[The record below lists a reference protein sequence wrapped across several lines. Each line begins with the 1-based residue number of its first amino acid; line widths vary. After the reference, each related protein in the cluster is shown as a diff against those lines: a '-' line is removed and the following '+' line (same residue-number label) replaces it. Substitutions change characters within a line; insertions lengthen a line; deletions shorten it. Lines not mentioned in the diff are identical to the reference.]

1 MNTLVELN
9 AVTKVYDA
17 TNPQPALSGVSIGI
31 GAGQVTAIMGPSG
44 SGKSTLLNLV
54 AGLDRPTSGS
64 VAVGGTDLGKLG
76 ESGLARFRRDN
87 IGFVFQFFYLLPN
100 LTSLENVL
108 IPAQLKGSDATARAR
123 ELLGKLGIQDI
134 ADRFPARLSGG
145 QQQRVAIA
153 RALINS
159 PTLLLADEPTGALD
173 THTGDQVMELLGQLN
188 RDGQTILLVTHDA
201 KLATRY
207 AARVISVMDG
217 KIVDDARLESPERAA
232 SEVIR
237 VRSEEASR

>member
-1 MNTLVELN
+1 MSELVRVTD
-9 AVTKVYDA
+9 VTKVYQGGI
-17 TNPQPALSGVSIGI
+17 TGALNGVSVSVEKGEF
-31 GAGQVTAIMGPSG
+31 TAIMGPSG

-54 AGLDRPTSGS
+54 AGVDRPTSGT
-64 VAVGGTDLGKLG
+64 VAVGGTELGKLG
-76 ESGLARFRRDN
+76 EAGLARFRRDH

-100 LTSLENVL
+100 LTALENVL
-108 IPAQLKGSDATARAR
+108 IPAQLKGNLATGRAR
-123 ELLGKLGIQDI
+123 ELLDQLGI
-134 ADRFPARLSGG
+134 ADVASRYPARLSGG

-153 RALINS
+153 RALINN

-173 THTGDQVMELLGQLN
+173 TRSGDQVMELLGELQ

-201 KLATRY
+201 KLATRH
-207 AARVISVMDG
+207 AARVISVVDG

-232 SEVIR
+232 SDVIR

>member
-1 MNTLVELN
+1 MSELVRLTE
-9 AVTKVYDA
+9 VTKVYQGGI
-17 TNPQPALSGVSIGI
+17 TGALNGVSLLVEKGEF
-31 GAGQVTAIMGPSG
+31 TAIMGPSG

-64 VAVGGTDLGKLG
+64 VAVGGMDLGKLG
-76 ESGLARFRRDN
+76 EAGLARFRRDN

-201 KLATRY
+201 KLATRH

-237 VRSEEASR
+237 VRSEETSR